1 VLQIST
7 KFQKVAVCKSV
18 GLHFHADTYV
28 RVSAMSA
35 TENMKTCGVM
45 SSVRGEEGCFISEDN
60 SLYRNWRGTKNTA
73 DMHVGL
79 TQFPS
84 PSL

>member
-18 GLHFHADTYV
+18 GLHFNVDTYA
-28 RVSAMSA
+28 RVSAISA
-35 TENMKTCGVM
+35 TESMKMCGVL
-45 SSVRGEEGCFISEDN
+45 SSVRGEEGCFMSEDN
-60 SLYRNWRGTKNTA
+60 CFCLNWRSRKNTT
-73 DMHVGL
+73 DVHILL